1 MRVAVD
7 ELVPVR
13 EPQRSVQHEQILA
26 MFLRPGSIELG
37 YRRSEMAKLRY
48 DAGEMLLCHR
58 HVERWIRTDEPHVLS
73 IAISDPALRAACDEG
88 SADTELRSVARLVDP
103 RIGALVA
110 AVNAERI
117 AGFPSGRLF
126 LDSIEQALAVALVA
140 GYAVRPRSLR
150 TYRGGLSPAR
160 LRTVRELV
168 YANMEDELTLIEMAQ
183 AVDLSPAHFARMFHK
198 STGETPH
205 QFVLRNR
212 IERAKEMLRAPEARV
227 LDVAVACGF
236 KTQQHF
242 ARVFRHVC
250 GISPRQY
257 RLEWWSRH
265 RSEQRHGT
273 NPRTKLVS
281 PLH

>member
-13 EPQRSVQHEQILA
+13 EPQMSVQHEQMLA

-37 YRRSEMAKLRY
+37 FRRSEMARLTY

-73 IAISDPALRAACDEG
+73 LAISDTALRAACDDV
-88 SADTELRSVARLVDP
+88 SADTELRGVAQLVDP
-103 RIGALVA
+103 RVGALVA

-126 LDSIEQALAVALVA
+126 LDSVEQALAVALVD

-150 TYRGGLSPAR
+150 TYRGGLGPAR
-160 LRTVRELV
+160 LRTVKELV
-168 YANMEDELTLIEMAQ
+168 RARMEDELTLIEMAQ
-183 AVDLSPAHFARMFHK
+183 SVQLSTAHFARMFREA
-198 STGETPH
+198 TGETPH
-205 QFVLRNR
+205 QFVVRQR
-212 IERAKEMLRAPEARV
+212 VERARDMLRKGEMRV

-236 KTQQHF
+236 KSQQHF
-242 ARVFRHVC
+242 ARVFRQIL
-250 GISPRQY
+250 GASPTEY
-257 RLEWWSRH
+257 RREFLATPASAVR
-265 RSEQRHGT
+265 RDGLTRRILS
-273 NPRTKLVS
+273 LS
-281 PLH
+281 